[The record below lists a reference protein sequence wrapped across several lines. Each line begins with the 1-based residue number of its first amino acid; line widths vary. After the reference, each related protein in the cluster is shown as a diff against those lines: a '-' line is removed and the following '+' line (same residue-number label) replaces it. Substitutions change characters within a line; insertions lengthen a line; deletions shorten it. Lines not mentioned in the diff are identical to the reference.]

1 MPSEHPEMK
10 RPRVERPRWGLLA
23 AVGVVIALQAFS
35 GRPDAA
41 RICFA
46 QDEPGKDSPSEDSKK
61 EPQDKD
67 SDAAKGDKDA
77 PEEGKAPDAAATP
90 PSLEELKARYTAEKT
105 KEAYERIPTVEQ
117 IGAVRTKEAVT
128 FLAGLFGS
136 EAFGSALASAATRSL
151 GRIGTEEAA
160 HALVQKALPFFLEPP
175 IPPGS
180 SPEVSKQLK
189 EEGHFFLELTE
200 PGLAGPW
207 DPKAEEWLLKSALTP
222 EVRKDD
228 LAVSLLLRAFAKFKS
243 KNRIPLLLAEVTKSK
258 STKLQVSILDGF
270 RESGLHDEK
279 ILQTGLYFTKSA
291 DTDVQ
296 IAAYDLL
303 GTAAP
308 AKHRGLFVA
317 GLGHPNWEVRV
328 ICIDS
333 LSATKD
339 KDLVKHASKLL
350 KDPDK
355 RVAISAVRALLDR
368 ATPDV
373 IEPLYKDLGTAEG
386 RLQDDIADALARL
399 TGVNFGVNPTQWESW
414 WAQKKSTMKT
424 LQPLTAEQLVELKTK
439 EKEQIT
445 QSTPLYFGLRIRSDS
460 IAFLVDCSESMN
472 EEYKPAGAAPEPAVA
487 KGKTT
492 VAKKAEPEP
501 GAKRGTTST
510 AKARKKR
517 PGWKSR
523 LDVAKKELTEAIS
536 RLPEGQVLNVIR
548 FNSLLSDF
556 CATVFPETQQT
567 KTPPGLNPDVRTKV
581 IDYVKASKAEGLT
594 NVLGAVREAFKY
606 PQVDTIYLL
615 SDGAPTVGVT
625 DRDELLR
632 ELDRMNRRRKVKINA
647 ISFHPKPEER
657 QLLQAIAVRTMGV
670 YVER

>member
-1 MPSEHPEMK
+1 
-10 RPRVERPRWGLLA
+10 
-23 AVGVVIALQAFS
+23 
-35 GRPDAA
+35 
-41 RICFA
+41 
-46 QDEPGKDSPSEDSKK
+46 
-61 EPQDKD
+61 
-67 SDAAKGDKDA
+67 
-77 PEEGKAPDAAATP
+77 
-90 PSLEELKARYTAEKT
+90 
-105 KEAYERIPTVEQ
+105 
-117 IGAVRTKEAVT
+117 
-128 FLAGLFGS
+128 
-136 EAFGSALASAATRSL
+136 
-151 GRIGTEEAA
+151 
-160 HALVQKALPFFLEPP
+160 
-175 IPPGS
+175 
-180 SPEVSKQLK
+180 
-189 EEGHFFLELTE
+189 
-200 PGLAGPW
+200 
-207 DPKAEEWLLKSALTP
+207 
-222 EVRKDD
+222 
-228 LAVSLLLRAFAKFKS
+228 
-243 KNRIPLLLAEVTKSK
+243 
-258 STKLQVSILDGF
+258 
-270 RESGLHDEK
+270 
-279 ILQTGLYFTKSA
+279 
-291 DTDVQ
+291 
-296 IAAYDLL
+296 
-303 GTAAP
+303 
-308 AKHRGLFVA
+308 
-317 GLGHPNWEVRV
+317 
-328 ICIDS
+328 
-333 LSATKD
+333 
-339 KDLVKHASKLL
+339 
-350 KDPDK
+350 
-355 RVAISAVRALLDR
+355 VRALLDR

-581 IDYVKASKAEGLT
+581 IDYVKASKGRGAHERARSRPRGFQVPAGRHDLPPVGWSPHGGRDGPRRAAARAGSDESAAQSENQRHQLPSEARGASAAAGHRGSDDGRVRGEIGRAES
-594 NVLGAVREAFKY
+594 GAGF
-606 PQVDTIYLL
+606 
-615 SDGAPTVGVT
+615 
-625 DRDELLR
+625 RD
-632 ELDRMNRRRKVKINA
+632 
-647 ISFHPKPEER
+647 
-657 QLLQAIAVRTMGV
+657 
-670 YVER
+670 